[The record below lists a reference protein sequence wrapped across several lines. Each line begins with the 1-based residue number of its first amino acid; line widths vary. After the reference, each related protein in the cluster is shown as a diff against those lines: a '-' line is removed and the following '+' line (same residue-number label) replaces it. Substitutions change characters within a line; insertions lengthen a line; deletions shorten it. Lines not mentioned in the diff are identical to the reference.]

1 MSTARLRVS
10 LSLLSILSLSASA
23 APSLT
28 ATGSSRN
35 AVVTLVP
42 EVGSIQ
48 PGKPLWIGLHIKLAP
63 EWHTYWKNPGD
74 AGLPTRIRWRLPEG
88 FSAGEIQWPRP
99 ERIPAEPLM
108 SYGYDNEVVLL
119 TEIRTPAAIGAGEL
133 KIGGRVDWLEC
144 KEACLPGKAELDLT
158 LPVANA
164 APRPLAD
171 WTEAFRK
178 ARERLPRSSTA
189 LKVEAVATGA
199 ELTLSF
205 AGIPIPKQAYF
216 FPAKTEVLEHAAPQ
230 KLVAARAAFRLQLT
244 RAKDAPVPERIFGV
258 LEADNQ
264 AYEVQAPVRAGA
276 TKAADAP
283 QAAVATPGLVLRP
296 PDEIL

>member
-1 MSTARLRVS
+1 MNASRRFTSLALFSALALAPAATA
-10 LSLLSILSLSASA
+10 A
-23 APSLT
+23 APLT

-48 PGKPLWIGLHIKLAP
+48 PGKPLWVGLHIKLAP
-63 EWHTYWKNPGD
+63 EWHTYWRNPGD

-108 SYGYDNEVVLL
+108 SYGYDREVLLL
-119 TEIRTPAAIGAGEL
+119 TEIRTPAAIAAGEV

-144 KEACLPGKAELDLT
+144 REACLPGKAELDVT

-164 APRPLAD
+164 PPRPLPE
-171 WTEAFRK
+171 WTEGFSKTRG
-178 ARERLPRSSTA
+178 RLPRSSAA

-205 AGIPIPKQAYF
+205 AGIPIPKHAYF
-216 FPAKTEVLEHAAPQ
+216 FPAKTEVLEHGAPQ
-230 KLVAARAAFRLQLT
+230 KLVAAGAAFRLRLT
-244 RAKDAPVPERIFGV
+244 RATDAPVPERIEGV
-258 LEADNQ
+258 LEADGQ
-264 AYEVQAPVRAGA
+264 AYEIAAPVRAGA
-276 TKAADAP
+276 SKAP
-283 QAAVATPGLVLRP
+283 
-296 PDEIL
+296 